1 MTEDLYM
8 VVVNLE
14 DSESDNLEIA
24 DYNLSLKDAKKLA
37 DEIGRELTSF
47 SDTVRIV
54 KHERF

>member
-14 DSESDNLEIA
+14 ESETANLEIA
-24 DYNLSLKDAKKLA
+24 DYNLSYDEAKKLA
-37 DEIGRELTSF
+37 DEIGREFTSF
-47 SDTVRIV
+47 ADTVRIV